1 MLIIAYYNKSKSLT
15 FLNTFVLTGYIRY
28 SKKFVNIHYKR
39 YRLRLSNLFLYSGCF
54 RQHNQ
59 IFLVTFTS
67 HF

>member
-1 MLIIAYYNKSKSLT
+1 MVYYNKSESLT

-28 SKKFVNIHYKR
+28 SKNFVNINYKR
-39 YRLRLSNLFLYSGCF
+39 YRLRLSTLFLYSGCF

-59 IFLVTFTS
+59 IFLGAFTS